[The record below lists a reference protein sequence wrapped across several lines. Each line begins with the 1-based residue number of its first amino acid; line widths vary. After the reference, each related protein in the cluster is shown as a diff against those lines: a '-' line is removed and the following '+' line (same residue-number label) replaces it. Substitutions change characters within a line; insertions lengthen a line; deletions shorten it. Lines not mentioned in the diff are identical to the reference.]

1 MEQNYNNYLI
11 LDKFNV
17 PRETFS
23 ELDEF
28 KDLIIEKNKEINLI
42 SRKTV
47 SDLRKRHIVDCA
59 QVIDLIDIN
68 SKTCTDIGSGA
79 GLPGVVASIMLKGK
93 KIDMKMNLYEKSY
106 HKSSFLRSVSKKLKL
121 NNEIFQEDI
130 FEKKNLVS
138 GSILARAF
146 KPLPVIL
153 DLVEK
158 NFEKYTN
165 LIVFMGKNGKQLLE
179 EAFKKWEFEYKER
192 KSLTSNDSFLL
203 NIKNIKKK
211 WVRHKLYQSLI
222 KKAE

>member
-1 MEQNYNNYLI
+1 MEYNLNIYQL
-11 LDKFNV
+11 LNKFSV
-17 PRETFS
+17 SRETS
-23 ELDEF
+23 NDLNKYMELV
-28 KDLIIEKNKEINLI
+28 IQKNKKINLI
-42 SRKTV
+42 SKKTEENFI
-47 SDLRKRHIVDCA
+47 KRHIIDCA

-68 SKTCTDIGSGA
+68 SKICTDIGSGS
-79 GLPGVVASIMLKGK
+79 GLPGLVLAIMLKRK
-93 KIDMKMNLYEKSY
+93 QINMKMKLYEKSY
-106 HKSSFLRSVSKKLKL
+106 HKSSFLRSVSKKLRL
-121 NNEIFQEDI
+121 DSEIFQEDI
-130 FEKKNLVS
+130 FKKKNLIS

-158 NFEKYTN
+158 NFTKYTN

-211 WVRHKLYQSLI
+211 
-222 KKAE
+222 

>member
-1 MEQNYNNYLI
+1 MDQNYDNYLI

-17 PRETFS
+17 PRETFL

-28 KDLIIEKNKEINLI
+28 KELIIEKNKEINLI
-42 SRKTV
+42 SRKTINNLK
-47 SDLRKRHIVDCA
+47 SRHIIDCA

-68 SKTCTDIGSGA
+68 SKICTDIGSGA
-79 GLPGVVASIMLKGK
+79 GLPGIVLSIILKGK

-121 NNEIFQEDI
+121 DSEIFQEDI
-130 FEKKNLVS
+130 FKKKNLVS

-179 EAFKKWEFEYKER
+179 KAFKEWEFEYKER
-192 KSLTSNDSFLL
+192 KSLTSDDSFLL

-211 WVRHKLYQSLI
+211 
-222 KKAE
+222 

>member
-1 MEQNYNNYLI
+1 MDQNYDNYLI

-17 PRETFS
+17 PRETYL

-28 KDLIIEKNKEINLI
+28 KELIIEKNKEINLI
-42 SRKTV
+42 SRKTINNLK
-47 SDLRKRHIVDCA
+47 SRHIIDCA

-68 SKTCTDIGSGA
+68 SKICTDIGSGA
-79 GLPGVVASIMLKGK
+79 GLPGIVLSIILKGK
-93 KIDMKMNLYEKSY
+93 KIDMKMNIYEKSY
-106 HKSSFLRSVSKKLKL
+106 HKSSFLRSVSQKLKL
-121 NNEIFQEDI
+121 DSEIFQEDI
-130 FEKKNLVS
+130 FKKKNLVS

-179 EAFKKWEFEYKER
+179 EAFKEWKFEYKER
-192 KSLTSNDSFLL
+192 KSLTSDDSFLL

-211 WVRHKLYQSLI
+211 
-222 KKAE
+222 

>member
-1 MEQNYNNYLI
+1 MDQNYDNYLI

-28 KDLIIEKNKEINLI
+28 KELIIEKNKEINLI
-42 SRKTV
+42 SSKTINN
-47 SDLRKRHIVDCA
+47 LKNRHIIDCA
-59 QVIDLIDIN
+59 QIIDLIDIN
-68 SKTCTDIGSGA
+68 SKICTDIGSGA
-79 GLPGVVASIMLKGK
+79 GLPGIVLSIILKGK

-121 NNEIFQEDI
+121 DSEIFQEDI
-130 FEKKNLVS
+130 FKKKNLVS
-138 GSILARAF
+138 GSILVRAF

-153 DLVEK
+153 GLVEK

-192 KSLTSNDSFLL
+192 KSLTSDDSFLL

-211 WVRHKLYQSLI
+211 
-222 KKAE
+222 

>member
-1 MEQNYNNYLI
+1 MDQNYDNYLV

-28 KDLIIEKNKEINLI
+28 KELIIEKNKEINLI
-42 SRKTV
+42 SAKTV
-47 SDLRKRHIVDCA
+47 NNLRNRHIIDCA

-68 SKTCTDIGSGA
+68 SKICTDVGSGA
-79 GLPGVVASIMLKGK
+79 GLPGIVLSIILKGK

-121 NNEIFQEDI
+121 DSEIFQEDI
-130 FEKKNLVS
+130 FKKKNLVS

-158 NFEKYTN
+158 NFKKYTN

-192 KSLTSNDSFLL
+192 KSLTSDDSFLL

-211 WVRHKLYQSLI
+211 
-222 KKAE
+222 

>member
-1 MEQNYNNYLI
+1 MDQNYNNYLI

-79 GLPGVVASIMLKGK
+79 GLPGIVLSIILKGK

-192 KSLTSNDSFLL
+192 KSLTNNDSFLL

-211 WVRHKLYQSLI
+211 
-222 KKAE
+222 

>member
-1 MEQNYNNYLI
+1 MDQNYDNYLI

-28 KDLIIEKNKEINLI
+28 KELIIEKNKEINLI
-42 SRKTV
+42 SPKTINN
-47 SDLRKRHIVDCA
+47 LKNRHIIDCA

-79 GLPGVVASIMLKGK
+79 GLPGIVLSIILKGK

-121 NNEIFQEDI
+121 DSEIFQEDI
-130 FEKKNLVS
+130 FKKKNLVS
-138 GSILARAF
+138 GSILVRAF

-158 NFEKYTN
+158 NFKKYTN

-192 KSLTSNDSFLL
+192 KSLTSDDSFLL

-211 WVRHKLYQSLI
+211 
-222 KKAE
+222 

>member
-1 MEQNYNNYLI
+1 MDRNYDNYLI

-17 PRETFS
+17 PRETFL

-28 KDLIIEKNKEINLI
+28 KELIIEKNKEINLI
-42 SRKTV
+42 SPKTINNLK
-47 SDLRKRHIVDCA
+47 SRHIIDCA

-79 GLPGVVASIMLKGK
+79 GLPGIVLSIMLKGK
-93 KIDMKMNLYEKSY
+93 KIAMKMNLYEKSY

-121 NNEIFQEDI
+121 DSEIFQEDI
-130 FEKKNLVS
+130 FKKKNLVS

-146 KPLPVIL
+146 KPHPVLL
-153 DLVEK
+153 DLVDK

-192 KSLTSNDSFLL
+192 KSLTSDDSFLL

-211 WVRHKLYQSLI
+211 
-222 KKAE
+222 

>member
-1 MEQNYNNYLI
+1 MDQNYNNYLI

-28 KDLIIEKNKEINLI
+28 KELIIEKNKEINLI
-42 SRKTV
+42 SPKTINN
-47 SDLRKRHIVDCA
+47 LKKRHIIDCA

-68 SKTCTDIGSGA
+68 SKICTDIGSGA
-79 GLPGVVASIMLKGK
+79 GLPGIVVSIILKGK

-121 NNEIFQEDI
+121 DSEIFQEDI
-130 FEKKNLVS
+130 FKKKNLVS

-179 EAFKKWEFEYKER
+179 KAFKEWEFEYKER
-192 KSLTSNDSFLL
+192 KSLTSDDSFLL

-211 WVRHKLYQSLI
+211 
-222 KKAE
+222 

>member
-68 SKTCTDIGSGA
+68 SKICTDIGSGA

-158 NFEKYTN
+158 NFKKYTN

-179 EAFKKWEFEYKER
+179 EAFKEWEFEYKES

-211 WVRHKLYQSLI
+211 
-222 KKAE
+222 

>member
-1 MEQNYNNYLI
+1 MDQNYDNYLI

-42 SRKTV
+42 SQKSV
-47 SDLRKRHIVDCA
+47 SDLRKRHIIDCA

-68 SKTCTDIGSGA
+68 SKTCTDLGSGA
-79 GLPGVVASIMLKGK
+79 GLPGVVVSIMLKGK

-121 NNEIFQEDI
+121 NSEIFQEDI

-153 DLVEK
+153 ELVEK
-158 NFEKYTN
+158 NFKKYTN

-179 EAFKKWEFEYKER
+179 EAFKEWEFEYKES

-203 NIKNIKKK
+203 NIINIKKK
-211 WVRHKLYQSLI
+211 
-222 KKAE
+222 

>member
-1 MEQNYNNYLI
+1 MDRNYGNYLI

-17 PRETFS
+17 PRETYL

-28 KDLIIEKNKEINLI
+28 KELIIEKNKEINLI
-42 SRKTV
+42 SRKTINNLK
-47 SDLRKRHIVDCA
+47 SRHIIDCA

-68 SKTCTDIGSGA
+68 SKICTDIGSGA
-79 GLPGVVASIMLKGK
+79 GLPGIVLSIILKGK
-93 KIDMKMNLYEKSY
+93 KIAMKMNLYEKSY

-121 NNEIFQEDI
+121 DSEIFQEDI
-130 FEKKNLVS
+130 FKKKNLVS
-138 GSILARAF
+138 GSILVRAF

-158 NFEKYTN
+158 NFDKYTN

-192 KSLTSNDSFLL
+192 KSLTSDDSFLL

-211 WVRHKLYQSLI
+211 
-222 KKAE
+222 

>member
-1 MEQNYNNYLI
+1 MDQNYDNYLI

-28 KDLIIEKNKEINLI
+28 KQLIIEKNKEINLI
-42 SRKTV
+42 SPKTINN
-47 SDLRKRHIVDCA
+47 LKNRHIIDCA

-79 GLPGVVASIMLKGK
+79 GLPGIVLSIILKGK

-121 NNEIFQEDI
+121 DSEIFQEDI
-130 FEKKNLVS
+130 FKKKNLVS
-138 GSILARAF
+138 GSILVRAF

-192 KSLTSNDSFLL
+192 KSLTSDDSFLL

-211 WVRHKLYQSLI
+211 
-222 KKAE
+222 

>member
-1 MEQNYNNYLI
+1 MDQNFDNYFF

-28 KDLIIEKNKEINLI
+28 KELIIEKNKEINLI
-42 SRKTV
+42 SAKNINN
-47 SDLRKRHIVDCA
+47 LGHRHIIDCA

-68 SKTCTDIGSGA
+68 SETCTDIGSGA
-79 GLPGVVASIMLKGK
+79 GLPGIVLSIILKNK

-121 NNEIFQEDI
+121 DSEIFQEDI
-130 FEKKNLVS
+130 FKKKNLVS
-138 GSILARAF
+138 GSILVRAF

-158 NFEKYTN
+158 NFKKYTK

-192 KSLTSNDSFLL
+192 KSLTSYDSFLL

-211 WVRHKLYQSLI
+211 
-222 KKAE
+222 